1 MELAITELFWPQR
14 HGITK
19 STTQN
24 IQGHFLVY
32 NTLQPDELYNGSYK
46 DIVDGL
52 LEEQREC
59 MFKFSCGL
67 GGLLPDDITKCILE
81 EYPVTKMYSREDFH
95 QPELIRI
102 SELKGG
108 EQVAIKQTFWLKILQ
123 RKCRKYLNR
132 LNRV

>member
-32 NTLQPDELYNGSYK
+32 NTLQPDELYDGSYK

-81 EYPVTKMYSREDFH
+81 EYREWINDGLNKHIILLLRED
-95 QPELIRI
+95 PII
-102 SELKGG
+102 
-108 EQVAIKQTFWLKILQ
+108 
-123 RKCRKYLNR
+123 
-132 LNRV
+132 